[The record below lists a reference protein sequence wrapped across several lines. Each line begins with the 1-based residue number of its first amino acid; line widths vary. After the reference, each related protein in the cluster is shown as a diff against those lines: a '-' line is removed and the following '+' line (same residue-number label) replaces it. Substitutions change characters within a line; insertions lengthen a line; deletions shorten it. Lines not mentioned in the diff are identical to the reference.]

1 MSLASTF
8 DTAKPRDPND
18 LAGAY
23 AVRLATACL
32 PPIRVL
38 GHTKVFERS
47 TSSAITGH
55 NEFLGGLV
63 KAGRFRVARG
73 AAADGADVTQ
83 IIYDTPKNPRFMRG
97 LTDEVRETA
106 PGHFLGRG
114 MLKVAGRARN
124 VFWFTVTKE

>member
-8 DTAKPRDPND
+8 DTATPPS
-18 LAGAY
+18 LFH
-23 AVRLATACL
+23 CS
-32 PPIRVL
+32 PPIPP
-38 GHTKVFERS
+38 GCSATPRS
-47 TSSAITGH
+47 SSAAPPGTIIGH

-63 KAGRFRVARG
+63 RAGRFRVSRG

-106 PGHFLGRG
+106 PGRFLGRG
-114 MLKVAGRARN
+114 MMELAGRARN